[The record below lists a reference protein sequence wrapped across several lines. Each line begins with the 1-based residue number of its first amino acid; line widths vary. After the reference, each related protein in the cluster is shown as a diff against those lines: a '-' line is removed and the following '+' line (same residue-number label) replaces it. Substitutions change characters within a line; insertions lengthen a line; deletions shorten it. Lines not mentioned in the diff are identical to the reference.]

1 MPHKDLHIKL
11 RIVVL
16 YYCFNLCVHCT
27 LHLEV
32 VHDMSDNDKETKA
45 IGDIASI
52 VETLEED
59 QRGRVVRYIL
69 ERFNIAGVSKNT
81 KTPAGSFGVESKTD
95 IPAEFED
102 FASLADACNAGT
114 DSSRALVAG
123 YWLQVLQ
130 GAQNFDAQSANNEL
144 KNLGHPS
151 ANITM
156 ALGTLIKQKPSLVL
170 QLRKSGNT
178 KQARKLYKVTEA
190 GIRAVRT
197 MISGNGD
204 SE

>member
-1 MPHKDLHIKL
+1 MPDI
-11 RIVVL
+11 
-16 YYCFNLCVHCT
+16 
-27 LHLEV
+27 
-32 VHDMSDNDKETKA
+32 DKETKA
-45 IGDIASI
+45 IGEIAGI
-52 VETLEED
+52 VEALAED
-59 QRGRVVRYIL
+59 QRGRVIRYIL
-69 ERFNIAGVSKNT
+69 ERFNIAGVSKST
-81 KTPAGSFGVESKTD
+81 KASAGSPGAEFKTD
-95 IPAEFED
+95 IPADFDD

-114 DSSRALVAG
+114 DSLRALVAG

-130 GAQNFDAQSANNEL
+130 GAQSFDAQSANNEL

-151 ANITM
+151 ANITV

-190 GIRAVRT
+190 GIRVVRA
-197 MISGNGD
+197 MISENGD